1 MSTYSDYISA
11 LTPHDLVNYDNDDD
25 LFDDDYG
32 QASDFFCSNSSDY

>member
-11 LTPHDLVNYDNDDD
+11 LTPHDLVNYDNDDG

-32 QASDFFCSNSSDY
+32 LASDFFCSNSSDY